1 VRGAGANQAESGS
14 YGLNK
19 TSANSELV
27 IQLLV
32 ETEFLHA
39 RQKKI
44 RQLCVFRGKMTNCQ
58 FPLEN
63 PSPALQF
70 PRRRELFARW
80 EKRHSETHFSSLRCK
95 QGDQIGRIFALCLI
109 VFLWQFFLKNFRSCP
124 HFWATFFY
132 D

>member
-39 RQKKI
+39 RQKKNSATL
-44 RQLCVFRGKMTNCQ
+44 RFPWQDDKLPVSVGK
-58 FPLEN
+58 P
-63 PSPALQF
+63 
-70 PRRRELFARW
+70 
-80 EKRHSETHFSSLRCK
+80 FSSSSVST
-95 QGDQIGRIFALCLI
+95 Q
-109 VFLWQFFLKNFRSCP
+109 
-124 HFWATFFY
+124 T
-132 D
+132 